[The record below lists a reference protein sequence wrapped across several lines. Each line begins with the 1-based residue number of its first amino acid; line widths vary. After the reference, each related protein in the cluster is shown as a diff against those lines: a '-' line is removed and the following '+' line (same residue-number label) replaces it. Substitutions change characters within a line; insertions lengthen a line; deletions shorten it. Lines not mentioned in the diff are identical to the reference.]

1 MAYALSISANVS
13 WVPEGAGPQT
23 VPSAQTLNYQI
34 GFPPSAGHAA
44 VQITESTIGSLTA
57 AQVNTAC
64 TTAGSLLASYFGT
77 TSLATLQ
84 AFSTGA
90 GG

>member
-1 MAYALSISANVS
+1 MAYSIRGVINVD
-13 WVPEGAGPQT
+13 WIPEGSGPAT
-23 VPSAQTLNYQI
+23 VPVAQTLSYTI
-34 GFPPSAGHAA
+34 GAQPAAGHTA

-64 TTAGSLLASYFGT
+64 TTFGSLMASYFGT
-77 TSLATLQ
+77 VSLATIQ
-84 AFSTGA
+84 AFSTGS